1 MTGPGAE
8 RKEVTIRRRSVIDDP
23 SRLTWGAVGGY
34 ALILVI
40 VILGLWI
47 TARFLLPLVTN

>member
-8 RKEVTIRRRSVIDDP
+8 RKEVTIRQRSVIEDP

-40 VILGLWI
+40 VILGLWL